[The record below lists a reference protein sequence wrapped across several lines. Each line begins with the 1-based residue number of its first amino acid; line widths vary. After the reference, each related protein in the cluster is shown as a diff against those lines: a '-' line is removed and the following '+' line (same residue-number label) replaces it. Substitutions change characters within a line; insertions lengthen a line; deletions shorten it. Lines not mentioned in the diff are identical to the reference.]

1 MSFFC
6 VDFFEGAFERMI
18 FVLIEASDYAHGWR
32 DKVGARTRFVSF
44 SKASRFV
51 LLAESKAG

>member
-1 MSFFC
+1 
-6 VDFFEGAFERMI
+6 MI